1 MSMPVAPSQLLGKG
15 VPYVTCFAFLE
26 IGLTLCSSRF
36 EAQFGHVPRRK
47 QKGGFFSF
55 GSSDTS
61 DSDLGVFHF
70 TMVRHL
76 ELTNVL
82 I

>member
-61 DSDLGVFHF
+61 DSDLGVFHLIIVQLFEF
-70 TMVRHL
+70 TDALV
-76 ELTNVL
+76 
-82 I
+82 